1 MYSDVAPDDPGR
13 SLERCSDLHLQQCDA
28 EVSGYE
34 AIWLV
39 GILRVGS
46 PNPTLLPHPAA
57 TRVARPVPQMMK
69 QWDE

>member
-1 MYSDVAPDDPGR
+1 MYSDMAPVDPGR
-13 SLERCSDLHLQQCDA
+13 PRGRYSDMCLQQVGT

-34 AIWLV
+34 AILLV
-39 GILRVGS
+39 GILRAGS
-46 PNPTLLPHPAA
+46 PNPALLPHPAA